1 MKIRLSLRFQAAVL
15 LVGAV
20 GIISA
25 VFVVLRSGGESID
38 QVTAS
43 MIRIQGFDDH
53 NHDVFAGMV
62 NEETGLRGYVLT
74 GDVAFLQAY
83 EFGQRQVATAEAA
96 LSRNT
101 PEGTAT
107 VVVAEKAAAASWQQ
121 WAAGRMALFA
131 IAGPGVSATDTEG
144 KRLFDDFRS
153 GWIAVNANDA
163 SLIDTAQATLARHLS
178 SASTTRNLG
187 WLAIIGGLAALA
199 TVIFLRI
206 LRPLGQQS
214 RAALALDG
222 EKIVEIPGRGRKDEI
237 GRLASTL
244 EALQA
249 TLRDRVSLT
258 RAMEEIGGRAE
269 LGDVVDLGT
278 RFFAAQLDAD
288 EALITLFDG
297 TSRYVAGTHAGLIPP
312 GYVINQLTPSDQ
324 ALATRKTVISSVDQM
339 PPGEIRDLAEAHDY
353 GPLLTLP
360 MFTGGEIVGTIIGV
374 RASWRP
380 QFGAEEVQR
389 AEILAPVI
397 GAAAKVA
404 RLVGEIRDANQVKSR
419 FLANMSHELRTP
431 LNAILGFSQVLSAAD
446 FGPLNERQQ
455 RYVGHIESSGIRLLE
470 LINDIL
476 DLSKVEAGLL
486 ELRPERLDLAQLM
499 ISCHSEIERIAANK
513 GVDLVY
519 NLTPGIWAWAE
530 PRRLQ
535 QVVLN
540 LLTNAVKFTPVGG
553 RVTLSTAMVDGHVRA
568 IVSDTGIGIAPEE
581 HDRIFDEFVQAD
593 DDTAREEKGTGLG
606 LSLSRKL
613 TELMGGTLTVSS
625 EIGKGS
631 RFTIELSLSD
641 HSLGTREGPLAL
653 VVEAAG
659 ASTKSVEAL
668 PGPASH
674 RVAVDGAAP
683 DPDPDRVANA

>member
-1 MKIRLSLRFQAAVL
+1 VNIRISLRLQAAVL

-25 VFVVLRSGGESID
+25 VFVVLRTGGESID

-62 NEETGLRGYVLT
+62 NQETGLRGYVLT
-74 GDVAFLQAY
+74 GDVVFLQAY
-83 EFGQRQVATAEAA
+83 ESGQHQVATAEAA

-101 PEGTAT
+101 PEGTAS
-107 VVVAEKAAAASWQQ
+107 VVVTEKAAAAAWQQ
-121 WAAGRMALFA
+121 WAAGRMGLFA
-131 IAGPGVSATDTEG
+131 TAGPGASATDTEG

-153 GWIAVNANDA
+153 GWIGVNANDA
-163 SLIDTAQATLARHLS
+163 SLEDAAQASLARHLS
-178 SASTTRNLG
+178 SASTTRNIG
-187 WLAIIGGLAALA
+187 WLAIMGGLAALA

-206 LRPLGQQS
+206 LRPLGKQS

-222 EKIVEIPGRGRKDEI
+222 EKIVD
-237 GRLASTL
+237 
-244 EALQA
+244 
-249 TLRDRVSLT
+249 
-258 RAMEEIGGRAE
+258 
-269 LGDVVDLGT
+269 
-278 RFFAAQLDAD
+278 
-288 EALITLFDG
+288 
-297 TSRYVAGTHAGLIPP
+297 
-312 GYVINQLTPSDQ
+312 
-324 ALATRKTVISSVDQM
+324 ATRNTVISSVDQM

-360 MFTGGEIVGTIIGV
+360 MVTGGEMVGTVIGV
-374 RASWRP
+374 RAVWRP
-380 QFGAEEVQR
+380 QFGPEEVQR

-404 RLVGEIRDANQVKSR
+404 RLVGEIREANQVKSR

-540 LLTNAVKFTPVGG
+540 LLTNAVKFTAAGG
-553 RVTLSTAMVDGHVRA
+553 QVTLSTALVDGHVQA

-593 DDTAREEKGTGLG
+593 DDTAREQKGTGLG

-631 RFTIELSLSD
+631 RFTIELGLSD

-659 ASTKSVEAL
+659 ASTESLEAI
-668 PGPASH
+668 PSPASH
-674 RVAVDGAAP
+674 RLAVDGAVLDAN
-683 DPDPDRVANA
+683 RFANA